1 MKFLLNTLYRILN
14 FLSSRIFFVLV
25 AFLFQFAIFAA
36 MLFYFK
42 DLTVYFYAIEIVIHT
57 IVILYIINDNMEPS
71 FKIAWLI
78 VIIFVPY
85 LGSVFYFFFARG
97 NSKSYLRKRFNRT
110 AETTKKIL
118 MADRDKNTAYDKI
131 KKESSHLGG
140 ICRYFGKSGGFPV
153 YENSCSEFFSVG
165 ELYFEKLLEEL
176 KKAEKFIFI
185 ESFIIHEGKMW
196 SSVLDILREKS
207 ASGVE
212 VKILYDDFGCFFTL
226 SRKYPKMLREYGIES
241 TAFNP
246 IKIMFSLIY
255 NNRNHCKICIIDGKT
270 AFTGG
275 INFGDEYINAKE
287 RFGHWKDYGYMFR
300 GEAVWSYTN
309 IFLTHWI
316 YATKQKNINPYDYK
330 AKTEPPKENRGY
342 LIPFSDSPLD
352 DEVLSHNI
360 FTNIIDNADRYVYIT
375 TPYLI
380 LDNRLSGALIMAAKR
395 GVDVRVM
402 TPHIPDKKVVF
413 QVTRGNYAQL
423 IKNGVRVYEYTP
435 GFLHAKSIISD
446 DTIGVLGS
454 INMDYRSLYL
464 HFENGVIL
472 YNDPEILNVKKDHIE
487 IMEKSEEQTNPTAAF
502 PLRILRS
509 VLNVFAP
516 LM

>member
-1 MKFLLNTLYRILN
+1 MKPLFNIIYKILN
-14 FLSSRIFFVLV
+14 FLSSRIFFVII
-25 AFLFQFAIFAA
+25 AFLFQFAIFAS
-36 MLFYFK
+36 MLFLFK
-42 DLTVYFYAIEIVIHT
+42 DSTVYFYAFEIIIRAV
-57 IVILYIINDNMEPS
+57 VILYIINDNVEPS

-85 LGSVFYFFFARG
+85 LGSVFYFIFSRG
-97 NSKSYLRKRFNRT
+97 NSASYLRKRFNRI
-110 AETTKKIL
+110 ANNTKKLLTANNSQI
-118 MADRDKNTAYDKI
+118 KNKVKAECPYL
-131 KKESSHLGG
+131 SG
-140 ICRYFGKSGGFPV
+140 ICRYLNNFGGFPV
-153 YENSCSEFFSVG
+153 YENQGSEFFSVG
-165 ELYFEKLLEEL
+165 EIYFKRLLEEL
-176 KKAEKFIFI
+176 DKAEKFIFI
-185 ESFIIHEGKMW
+185 ESFIIHEGEMW
-196 SSVLDILREKS
+196 NCILEILKKKA

-226 SRKYPKMLREYGIES
+226 SRKYPKMLHKYGIES

-246 IKIMFSLIY
+246 IKIIFSLMY
-255 NNRNHCKICIIDGKT
+255 NNRNHCKICVIDGKT

-275 INFGDEYINAKE
+275 INYGDEYINAKV
-287 RFGHWKDYGYMFR
+287 RFGHWKDYGYMFK

-316 YATKQKNINPYDYK
+316 YATKRNDINPLDYK
-330 AKTEPPKENRGY
+330 PEAMPSGESKGY
-342 LIPFSDSPLD
+342 IIPFSDSPLD
-352 DEVLSHNI
+352 NEALSHNI
-360 FTNIIDNADRYVYIT
+360 FTNIIDSANDYVYIT

-380 LDNRLSGALIMAAKR
+380 LDNRLAGALIMAAKR

-402 TPHIPDKKVVF
+402 TPHIPDKKTVF
-413 QVTRGNYAQL
+413 QVTRGNYTQL
-423 IKNGVRVYEYTP
+423 IKNGVKVYEYTP

-446 DTIGVLGS
+446 DKIGVLGS

-472 YNDPEILNVKKDHIE
+472 YNDPEILKVKQDHLE
-487 IMEKSEEQTNPTAAF
+487 IIKISEQQTNPDAPF